1 MKSRSIELA
10 ADPRTVWDALTAAGL
25 QEWYFRL
32 SLDGT
37 FAPGARVRWSV
48 PDGPVAE
55 EGEVVAVD
63 PPKRLELRTNFMFE
77 PKLAEETPHTTV
89 WEIVPSAGGCVV
101 TMSWDAGPVTD
112 RLLDSD
118 AGNML
123 ASLRLAVDSA
133 ARDELKRLPEIGDVK
148 ILDVA
153 PDRVGDYQ
161 HYFDDV
167 AFRDFPSWQF
177 CYCMETHRTHD
188 EEEWARR
195 TGADNRRD
203 MSAMI
208 ARREVT
214 ALLAYV
220 DGKPVGW
227 CNYGETTH
235 LSGVMMKLKLDV
247 PDHDQVGSVAC
258 FVIAAPYRGHGVATK
273 LLDAAIERLRAKG
286 LRAVEAYP
294 RKEGDGSAQAH
305 YRGSL
310 RMYEKAGF
318 EPYRETDR
326 YYVVRKQLA

>member
-1 MKSRSIELA
+1 MKSRSIDLGVEPDA
-10 ADPRTVWDALTAAGL
+10 VWAALTAPGL
-25 QEWYFRL
+25 QEWYYRL
-32 SLDGT
+32 SLEGA
-37 FAPGARVRWSV
+37 FEPGGRVRWSV
-48 PDGPVAE
+48 PGGPVAE
-55 EGEVVAVD
+55 EGEVVAVE
-63 PPKRLELRTNFMFE
+63 PPVRLELLTRFMFE
-77 PKLAEETPHTTV
+77 PKLAEEIPHRTV
-89 WEIVPSAGGCVV
+89 WEIRPSAGGCVV

-118 AGNML
+118 GGNVL

-133 ARDELKRLPEIGDVK
+133 ARDELKRLSEIGEVEVFDVT
-148 ILDVA
+148 
-153 PDRVGDYQ
+153 PDRVADYQ

-177 CYCMETHRTHD
+177 CYCMETHRTQD
-188 EEEWARR
+188 EEEWAQR
-195 TGADNRRD
+195 TAADNRRD

-208 ARREVT
+208 GKREVT

-235 LSGVMMKLKLDV
+235 LSGVMRKLELDAAE
-247 PDHDQVGSVAC
+247 HEGVGSVAC
-258 FVIAAPYRGHGVATK
+258 FVIAAPYRGHGVASK
-273 LLDAAIERLRAKG
+273 LLDVAIERLRAKG

-294 RKEGDGSAQAH
+294 RKDGERSAQAH

-318 EPYRETDR
+318 DRYRETDR